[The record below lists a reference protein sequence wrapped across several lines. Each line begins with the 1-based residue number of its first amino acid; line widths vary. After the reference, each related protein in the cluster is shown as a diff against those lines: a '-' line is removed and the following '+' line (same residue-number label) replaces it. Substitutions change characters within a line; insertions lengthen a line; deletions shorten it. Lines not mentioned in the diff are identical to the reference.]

1 MFAVCLLFAYACGTE
16 VVNRPPA
23 CFCNQLFTL
32 ERVIGLSKGSRS
44 FCEDVWMLSPPYGP
58 LAGGVLYSHTPFAV
72 VAFFAI
78 VRRGLGLPTI
88 FSIAGMVGL
97 TSEFSF
103 S

>member
-44 FCEDVWMLSPPYGP
+44 FCEHVWMLSPPYGP

-72 VAFFAI
+72 VAFLQSPP
-78 VRRGLGLPTI
+78 GPWSPHY
-88 FSIAGMVGL
+88 FSIAGMAGL